1 MRTIKKILPCHALA
15 ERNKRPPTNHLKA
28 TFAWN
33 RFRRHKPSVTRTCYQ
48 EQFGLCCYSE
58 ISLDNVFSILRLDN
72 TELSRALGTHIE
84 HIEPKSR
91 NPRKTFEYTNL
102 ILSAIDD
109 PSKRNLLKVDV
120 FGGHAKQKMYHAT
133 SFISPLLNNC
143 SQYFHYET
151 SGKVVPK
158 ASLPTQRE
166 KAKARL
172 TIYMLNLNSP
182 ILVEWRKV
190 WLTELSKIIDE
201 SSIQAL
207 EHIADAE
214 LGPTNNLLRPFHSA
228 QKQMFGAIGTR
239 VCEKYN
245 I

>member
-1 MRTIKKILPCHALA
+1 MRTIKKISPCHALA
-15 ERNKRPPTNHLKA
+15 ERNKRPPTNHIKA
-28 TFAWN
+28 TKAWT

-58 ISLDNVFSILRLDN
+58 ISLDNVFSIRGLDN
-72 TELSRALGTHIE
+72 AELSRALGTHIE
-84 HIEPKSR
+84 HIEPKFR

-120 FGGHAKQKMYHAT
+120 FGGHAKQRMYHAT

-143 SQYFHYET
+143 SQYFHYEI
-151 SGKVVPK
+151 SGRVVPK

-172 TIYMLNLNSP
+172 TIYILNLNSP

-207 EHIADAE
+207 EHIAEAE

-228 QKQMFGAIGTR
+228 QKQMFGSIGTR
-239 VCEKYN
+239 VCAKYN
-245 I
+245 L

>member
-1 MRTIKKILPCHALA
+1 MRTIKKNLPCRALA
-15 ERNKRPPTNHLKA
+15 ERNINPPTNHLQATKA
-28 TFAWN
+28 WG
-33 RFRRHKPSVTRTCYQ
+33 RFRRHKSSVTRACYK

-58 ISLDNVFSILRLDN
+58 ISLDNVFSIRKLDN
-72 TELSRALGTHIE
+72 TELSRALGSHIE

-91 NPRKTFEYTNL
+91 NPRKTFEHTNL
-102 ILSAIDD
+102 ALSAIDD
-109 PSKRNLLKVDV
+109 PSKRKLLKADV

-151 SGKVVPK
+151 SGRVVPK

-172 TIYMLNLNSP
+172 TIYILNLNSP

-207 EHIADAE
+207 EHIADVE
-214 LGPTNNLLRPFHSA
+214 LGPTNHLLRPFHSA
-228 QKQMFGAIGTR
+228 QKQMFGEIGAR
-239 VCEKYN
+239 VCAKYN
-245 I
+245 L